1 MARRKNTKF
10 IDPRYFMDE
19 KMERLDEGYSGFNRD
34 DPKVRQAQDTVDT
47 MERDA
52 RAKGDALKGASETF
66 KQMLAPQYHKLRDE
80 LLTRDGT
87 WKFLEGYEKML
98 KYMSTTQQRPHQARI
113 RPSDLEKWMNNDP
126 EILKLLDMQ

>member
-19 KMERLDEGYSGFNRD
+19 KVERLDEGYSGFNRD
-34 DPKVRQAQDTVDT
+34 DAKVRQAQDTVDT
-47 MERDA
+47 MA
-52 RAKGDALKGASETF
+52 RAQPEALKGASETF

-98 KYMSTTQQRPHQARI
+98 KYMSTTQQRPHQAQI
-113 RPSDLEKWMNNDP
+113 KPSDLEKWMDDDP
-126 EILKLLDMQ
+126 EILNLLDMQ